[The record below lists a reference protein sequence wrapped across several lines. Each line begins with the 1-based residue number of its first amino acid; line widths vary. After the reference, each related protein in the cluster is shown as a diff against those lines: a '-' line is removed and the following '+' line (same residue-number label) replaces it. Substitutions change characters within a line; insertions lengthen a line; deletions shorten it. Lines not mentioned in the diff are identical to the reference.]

1 MFAGCNLLCYLE
13 PGRLAPA
20 PLKPTQVPS
29 PKPEGRQQEAS
40 LSSAPYYPAMFAN
53 WRKNEGQFL
62 INGPRQNA
70 CAGRLPAALRPGVRL
85 LGHEPGPDPGP
96 RAGNNPHAFHQRHGK
111 GWSHCSKTVRRANL
125 SLEGR
130 QKTGSDLSGVRI
142 YAENTKEATE

>member
-1 MFAGCNLLCYLE
+1 MFAGCNLLCYLV

-53 WRKNEGQFL
+53 RRRNEGQFL

-96 RAGNNPHAFHQRHGK
+96 WALGPGPGTILTPSISATAKAG
-111 GWSHCSKTVRRANL
+111 
-125 SLEGR
+125 
-130 QKTGSDLSGVRI
+130 
-142 YAENTKEATE
+142 ATAVKR